1 MKYRHIK
8 RIIAITVLLV
18 LSINNFAFAYADSST
33 DVENKEISS
42 EIQEKKKE
50 MHDLVYEQLAA
61 QNALELLPVYEEIL
75 YPEIEQEV
83 YSKYNISSHAS
94 SKTYT
99 ATNGGLLQYKFDSDS
114 ETTTQV
120 AIMGLDYDNSYYY
133 VLSNNEFTMQDVVS
147 NILGFVPGVGTF
159 SSVLFTCVSIANG
172 QANSSIKSAG
182 GYAKVINTYSS
193 PSGAKASVVTGWT
206 DRFNLT
212 VTTTGAYDVKF
223 TAFSKTN
230 PWE

>member
-1 MKYRHIK
+1 MLFIEWK
-8 RIIAITVLLV
+8 RKCAYYII
-18 LSINNFAFAYADSST
+18 S
-33 DVENKEISS
+33 
-42 EIQEKKKE
+42 
-50 MHDLVYEQLAA
+50 
-61 QNALELLPVYEEIL
+61 
-75 YPEIEQEV
+75 
-83 YSKYNISSHAS
+83 
-94 SKTYT
+94 
-99 ATNGGLLQYKFDSDS
+99 
-114 ETTTQV
+114 
-120 AIMGLDYDNSYYY
+120 YDW
-133 VLSNNEFTMQDVVS
+133 EGM
-147 NILGFVPGVGTF
+147 F